1 MKLDFTDILTS
12 IILEQSREE
21 VLLNKFTKPKKKGK
35 KPLMSQEEFYML
47 VKADPTTRVD
57 AEGEDDKSEVKKVG
71 AYTQWLIKQYMLL
84 QQKADKESNAPYGTP
99 QWNATL
105 DKLQDTFQE
114 DLYKVTEDL
123 QKFHRFKGKISKDKR
138 DINRISSPDELYELT
153 KDFSLEEATTTKA
166 ERVLQDAELV
176 YDGPGWEVLIPQS
189 KEASCHYGSGTRW
202 CTAGSTS
209 NYYDHYSK
217 QGPLYI
223 MLNKKDPTDKYQFHF
238 ESNQYMD
245 KEDRQVNL
253 PTFLNERPEL
263 KEFFKEM
270 FKNFWREKQG
280 DQLSGIYDFEYEGTV
295 EPGRSVL
302 NKINTNATTF
312 CLLKNDMNK
321 VLKYYGHEPISFK
334 GKSESQQIKEVYRF
348 IGYIKSFKSRLFGH
362 ASKTLTNMYKTVNRR
377 HKQGDRT
384 EQNSVKLLNKIFG
397 DGNVKQVGGMGSVVD
412 ALGGVDAVIRTP
424 EGDKTAQIKPF
435 RYYKEDDGKITMFD
449 TGVIKPYK
457 TDWLVFHN
465 NKKGVM
471 VFDNSN
477 TEIIGGRYVFNKEDL
492 YNT

>member
-57 AEGEDDKSEVKKVG
+57 TDGEDDKSEVKKVG
-71 AYTQWLIKQYMLL
+71 AYTQWLIKQYMSL

-99 QWNATL
+99 EWNTTL
-105 DKLQDTFQE
+105 KRLQDMFQE

-123 QKFHRFKGKISKDKR
+123 QKFHRFKSKVSKDKR
-138 DINRISSPDELYELT
+138 DINRISSPDELYDLT
-153 KDFSLEEATTTKA
+153 KDFSLEQATTTKA
-166 ERVLQDAELV
+166 ERVLKDAELV
-176 YDGPGWEVLIPQS
+176 YDGSDWEILIPKS

-223 MLNKKDPTDKYQFHF
+223 ITSKKDPSDKYQFHF

-245 KEDRQVNL
+245 KDDRQVNL

-270 FKNFWREKQG
+270 FKRFLSKDQKQG
-280 DQLSGIYDFEYEGTV
+280 KRVQVRYPSDSVSKYIGIYGFDEFMESLPQDLERFDFEHGGGYGNQEKLPARPLP
-295 EPGRSVL
+295 E
-302 NKINTNATTF
+302 KFTTF
-312 CLLKNDMNK
+312 PNLKILHIEGLLNEIPESIGNLKN
-321 VLKYYGHEPISFK
+321 LKFLSLAKNPDLKALPDSLADLE
-334 GKSESQQIKEVYRF
+334 QLEV
-348 IGYIKSFKSRLFGH
+348 INLKDSP
-362 ASKTLTNMYKTVNRR
+362 
-377 HKQGDRT
+377 
-384 EQNSVKLLNKIFG
+384 
-397 DGNVKQVGGMGSVVD
+397 NVKIGPRLQ
-412 ALGGVDAVIRTP
+412 
-424 EGDKTAQIKPF
+424 EK
-435 RYYKEDDGKITMFD
+435 DD
-449 TGVIKPYK
+449 
-457 TDWLVFHN
+457 N
-465 NKKGVM
+465 
-471 VFDNSN
+471 
-477 TEIIGGRYVFNKEDL
+477 EDL
-492 YNT
+492 IIIR